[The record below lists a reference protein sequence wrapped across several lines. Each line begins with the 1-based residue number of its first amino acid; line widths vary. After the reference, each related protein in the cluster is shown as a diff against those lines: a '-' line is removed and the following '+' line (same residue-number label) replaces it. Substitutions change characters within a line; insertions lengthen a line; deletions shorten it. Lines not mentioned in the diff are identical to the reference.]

1 MLLVMACLQ
10 KTLCLY
16 WYRACQGVVGM
27 WQACC
32 VLFYLLLV
40 GLYNKERWQKGER
53 LLVKGIAGAFQE
65 WA

>member
-1 MLLVMACLQ
+1 MACLQ

-16 WYRACQGVVGM
+16 LYRACQGVVCM

-32 VLFYLLLV
+32 VLFSLLLV

-53 LLVKGIAGAFQE
+53 
-65 WA
+65 